1 MSPSP
6 AAVADDHR
14 IGMLDTMR
22 GIAVLGILLLNIT
35 GFGLPY
41 AYDNPTV
48 WGADSASDLAVWRI
62 MALFFEGTMRGL
74 FTLLFGASAL
84 LFLQRH
90 ASRANDLRPA
100 DLYFRRTLWLIVFGL
115 VNGYVLLW
123 SGDVL
128 FYYGFAGLVLFVFRN
143 LSPRRLLILA
153 AVFMFFQTAISAGE
167 WLDFHETQALA
178 QAANERRAA
187 GEPLAD
193 GDQEAIDAYAALQ
206 AEFHPARENLEAY
219 VANVRDS
226 YSSAFSV
233 LRGDTW
239 FMQSVFFFR
248 HGIVECFGMMLL
260 GMALLKWGVLTG
272 ASSNRTYLLMIV
284 VGYTLGLIV
293 NAAEVREL
301 EGGGFSPEAMMNALL
316 TYDLGRIPMTLGH
329 LGLIAII
336 CRTPWLANASRVFA
350 AVGQM
355 ALTNYL
361 TQSLLCLLI
370 FTGAGLAWYG
380 QLARHE
386 LYYIVAVIWVL
397 QLIWSPLWLRHFR
410 YGPAEWL
417 WRSLTYW
424 RLQPMRG
431 MERRP
436 QAALLRTER

>member
-1 MSPSP
+1 MSPQPVP
-6 AAVADDHR
+6 AASDDR

-22 GIAVLGILLLNIT
+22 GIAVLGILMMNIT

-41 AYDNPTV
+41 SYDDPTV
-48 WGADSASDLAVWRI
+48 WGNESAADSAVWRV

-90 ASRANDLRPA
+90 TSRVNDLRPA

-115 VNGYVLLW
+115 FNGYVLLW

-128 FYYGFAGLVLFVFRN
+128 FYYGFAGLALFVFRN

-153 AVFMFFQTAISAGE
+153 AVFMLLQTSISAGE
-167 WLDFHETQALA
+167 WLDFHETKALA
-178 QAANERRAA
+178 VSATARQDA
-187 GEPLAD
+187 GQPLAD
-193 GDQEAIDAYAALQ
+193 GDREAIDAYTALQ
-206 AEFHPARENLEAY
+206 AEFRPERENLEAY
-219 VANVRDS
+219 VANVREG
-226 YSSAFSV
+226 YAAAFSV

-239 FMQSVFFFR
+239 FMQTEFFFR

-260 GMALLKWGVLTG
+260 GMALLKLGVLTG
-272 ASSNRTYLLMIV
+272 ASPSRVYLAMIV
-284 VGYTLGLIV
+284 VGYTIGLSV
-293 NAAEVREL
+293 NVSEIRQL
-301 EGGGFSPEAMMNALL
+301 EGADFSPEALMNVLL
-316 TYDLGRIPMTLGH
+316 TYDLGRVPMTLGH
-329 LGLIAII
+329 LGLIGLIGRA
-336 CRTPWLANASRVFA
+336 PWLASASRVFG

-361 TQSLLCLLI
+361 TQSLFGLLI
-370 FTGAGLAWYG
+370 FTGAGLALYG

-386 LYYIVAVIWVL
+386 LYYIVAAIWVV

-417 WRSLTYW
+417 WRSATYW
-424 RLQPMRG
+424 RWQPL
-431 MERRP
+431 RR
-436 QAALLRTER
+436 AAAPASQLSAPT

>member
-1 MSPSP
+1 
-6 AAVADDHR
+6 
-14 IGMLDTMR
+14 MLDTMR
-22 GIAVLGILLLNIT
+22 GIAVLGILLMNIT

-48 WGADSASDLAVWRI
+48 WGGNSAADLAVWRV

-90 ASRANDLRPA
+90 GARAGDLRPA

-128 FYYGFAGLVLFVFRN
+128 FYYGIAGLVLFMFRN
-143 LSPRRLLILA
+143 LSPRRLLICA
-153 AVFMFFQTAISAGE
+153 ALFMALQTLISVSE
-167 WLDFHETQALA
+167 WRDFHQTQAQA
-178 QAANERRAA
+178 QAADQRLAA
-187 GEPLAD
+187 GEPLVD

-206 AEFHPARENLEAY
+206 GEFRPVRENLEAY
-219 VANVRDS
+219 VDKVRGS
-226 YSSAFSV
+226 YGSAFAV

-260 GMALLKWGVLTG
+260 GMALLKSGVLSG
-272 ASSNRTYLLMIV
+272 ARPTRFYLGLIV
-284 VGYTLGLIV
+284 VGYTLGLCV
-293 NAAEVREL
+293 NVSEMRAL
-301 EGGGFSPEAMMNALL
+301 EGDGFSPEAMIDALL

-336 CRTPWLANASRVFA
+336 CRTSWLANAARVFA
-350 AVGQM
+350 AVGQL

-370 FTGAGLAWYG
+370 FTGAGLSWYG

-386 LYYIVAVIWVL
+386 LYYVVAVIWVL

-410 YGPAEWL
+410 YGPAEWV

-424 RLQPMRG
+424 RVQPL
-431 MERRP
+431 RRV
-436 QAALLRTER
+436 AAPTPPVSAPT

>member
-1 MSPSP
+1 MSPQP
-6 AAVADDHR
+6 AAVAGDHR

-22 GIAVLGILLLNIT
+22 GIAVLGILLMNIT

-41 AYDNPTV
+41 SYDNPTV
-48 WGADSASDLAVWRI
+48 WGANSAADLAAWRV

-100 DLYFRRTLWLIVFGL
+100 DVYFRRTLWLIVFGL

-128 FYYGFAGLVLFVFRN
+128 FYYGFAGLVLFVFRH

-153 AVFMFFQTAISAGE
+153 VVFMFLQTAISAGE
-167 WLDFHETQALA
+167 WVDFHETQALA
-178 QAANERRAA
+178 QAANERRA
-187 GEPLAD
+187 GGQPPTD
-193 GDQEAIDAYAALQ
+193 GDQEAIDTYAALQ

-219 VANVRDS
+219 VASVRDS

-272 ASSNRTYLLMIV
+272 ASSNRTYLAMIV
-284 VGYTLGLIV
+284 VGYTLGSIV
-293 NAAEVREL
+293 NVAEIRQL
-301 EGGGFSPEAMMNALL
+301 EAGGFSPEALMNALL
-316 TYDLGRIPMTLGH
+316 TYDLGRIPMTIGH
-329 LGLIAII
+329 LGLIAIVS
-336 CRTPWLANASRVFA
+336 RTPRLAHASRVFA

-361 TQSLLCLLI
+361 AQSLLCLLI

-386 LYYIVAVIWVL
+386 LYYVVAAIWVL

-424 RLQPMRG
+424 RLQPMR
-431 MERRP
+431 RV
-436 QAALLRTER
+436 AAPASQVSAPT

>member
-1 MSPSP
+1 MSAPLAP
-6 AAVADDHR
+6 GDDR
-14 IGMLDTMR
+14 IGMLDTTR
-22 GIAVLGILLLNIT
+22 GIAVLGILMMNIT

-41 AYDNPTV
+41 SYDNPTV
-48 WGADSASDLAVWRI
+48 WGDESAADLAVWRF

-90 ASRANDLRPA
+90 TANANDLRPA

-115 VNGYVLLW
+115 FNGYALLW

-128 FYYGFAGLVLFVFRN
+128 FYYGFAGLALFVFRN

-153 AVFMFFQTAISAGE
+153 AIFMSLQTMISVGE

-178 QAANERRAA
+178 QAASARQAA

-193 GDQEAIDAYAALQ
+193 GDQEAIENYTALQ
-206 AEFHPARENLEAY
+206 AEFRPEQENLEAY

-226 YSSAFSV
+226 YASAFGV

-239 FMQSVFFFR
+239 FMQTEFFFR

-260 GMALLKWGVLTG
+260 GMALLKLGVLTG
-272 ASSNRTYLLMIV
+272 ASSTRTYLAMIV
-284 VGYTLGLIV
+284 IGYTIGLIV
-293 NAAEVREL
+293 NVAEVRHL
-301 EGGGFSPEAMMNALL
+301 EGADFSPQALMDVLL
-316 TYDLGRIPMTLGH
+316 TYDLGRIPMTIGH
-329 LGLIAII
+329 LGLIALL
-336 CRTPWLANASRVFA
+336 CRTPWLTNASRVFA

-370 FTGAGLAWYG
+370 FTGAGLALYG

-386 LYYIVAVIWVL
+386 LYFVVIAIWAI
-397 QLIWSPLWLRHFR
+397 QLIWSPLWLQHFR

-417 WRSLTYW
+417 WRSATYW
-424 RLQPMRG
+424 RWQPL
-431 MERRP
+431 RRAP
-436 QAALLRTER
+436 AATTQVSAPT

>member
-1 MSPSP
+1 MSAHP
-6 AAVADDHR
+6 ALASSDDR

-22 GIAVLGILLLNIT
+22 GIAVLGILMMNIT

-41 AYDNPTV
+41 SYDDPTL
-48 WGADSASDLAVWRI
+48 WGNESAADLAVWRV

-74 FTLLFGASAL
+74 FTLLFGAGAL

-90 ASRANDLRPA
+90 TTHANELRPA

-115 VNGYVLLW
+115 FNGYVLLW

-128 FYYGFAGLVLFVFRN
+128 FYYGFAGLALFVFRN

-153 AVFMFFQTAISAGE
+153 AVFMFLQTLISVGE
-167 WLDFHETQALA
+167 WLDFHETKTLA
-178 QAANERRAA
+178 EAASARQTA

-193 GDQEAIDAYAALQ
+193 GDREAIDAYTALQ
-206 AEFHPARENLEAY
+206 AEFRPARENLEAY
-219 VANVRDS
+219 VANVRGS
-226 YSSAFSV
+226 YASAFSV

-239 FMQSVFFFR
+239 FMQTEFFFR

-260 GMALLKWGVLTG
+260 GMALLKLGVLTG
-272 ASSNRTYLLMIV
+272 ASSTRVYLAMV
-284 VGYTLGLIV
+284 VIGYTIGLTV
-293 NAAEVREL
+293 NVSEVRQL
-301 EGGGFSPEAMMNALL
+301 ESAVFAPEALMNALL
-316 TYDLGRIPMTLGH
+316 TYDLGRVPMTLGH
-329 LGLIAII
+329 LGLIALI
-336 CRTPWLANASRVFA
+336 CQAPWLDNVSRVFA

-361 TQSLLCLLI
+361 TQSLICLLI
-370 FTGAGLAWYG
+370 FTGAGLARYG

-386 LYYIVAVIWVL
+386 LYYVVVAIWVV

-417 WRSLTYW
+417 WRSATYW
-424 RLQPMRG
+424 RWQPL
-431 MERRP
+431 RRAAAPTP
-436 QAALLRTER
+436 QVSAPT